1 MQTPSEH
8 EKKQQDERS
17 RFDSES
23 SSSVPDLLG
32 PSPAMMSPMD
42 LVGRAIQGFCTP
54 LEHLHQRHQQHQRAA
69 SSGSLAHGAGT
80 AGADDNLSPRSC
92 RPPASNLLNAF
103 AVDASSSVSSKDH
116 AEDEEEE
123 QDDGD
128 DDDDDLWLVETGPGT
143 GRAVRVL
150 RALEIFLGTV
160 ALLLLTLSA
169 AQRLGVQLEWH
180 PKSATDN
187 QAAFVSLKQQQQA
200 PSHHGAFHKVI
211 PPEET
216 PTTDDAEFCADG
228 HVPLTTKTG
237 GSNASM
243 TCSDTLLDAR

>member
-8 EKKQQDERS
+8 EKKQQEERS
-17 RFDSES
+17 RLDSS

-54 LEHLHQRHQQHQRAA
+54 LEHLHQQQHQRAT
-69 SSGSLAHGAGT
+69 SSDSQANG
-80 AGADDNLSPRSC
+80 AGADDNLSPRPRSC
-92 RPPASNLLNAF
+92 LRPASNLLNAF
-103 AVDASSSVSSKDH
+103 AVDASSSVSSEDD

-123 QDDGD
+123 QDDD
-128 DDDDDLWLVETGPGT
+128 DDDDESDLWLVETGPGT
-143 GRAVRVL
+143 GRTVRVL

-160 ALLLLTLSA
+160 ALLLLTLSV

-180 PKSATDN
+180 PKSASDNNN
-187 QAAFVSLKQQQQA
+187 QAAFVSLKQQQAQ
-200 PSHHGAFHKVI
+200 SHHGVDHKVI

-216 PTTDDAEFCADG
+216 STTDDVEQFCADG
-228 HVPLTTKTG
+228 HVSHTTKTG
-237 GSNASM
+237 ESNASM
-243 TCSDTLLDAR
+243 TCSDT